1 VQGAPERAAIG
12 AFGWLKTTLTDERL
26 DLAVAQLNG
35 YADELAGASMT
46 GEALTVGG
54 EQASQSA

>member
-1 VQGAPERAAIG
+1 
-12 AFGWLKTTLTDERL
+12 L

-46 GEALTVGG
+46 GEAPTGGG
-54 EQASQSA
+54 EQTNQSA